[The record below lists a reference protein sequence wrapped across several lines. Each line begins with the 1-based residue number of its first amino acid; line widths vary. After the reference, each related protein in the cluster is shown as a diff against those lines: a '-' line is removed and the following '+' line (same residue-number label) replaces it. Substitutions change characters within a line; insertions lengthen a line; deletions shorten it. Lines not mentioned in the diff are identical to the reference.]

1 MKVCI
6 SFKDDR
12 LLSIKVDEIASSVPT
27 FSTKR
32 EAIKAGSEYGWSSAI
47 CIERRFERIWIVGK
61 QDFQNDYVGK
71 LKFESFRLP
80 ILRWEKVDGV
90 ERCPVLSVRRY
101 KAA

>member
-1 MKVCI
+1 MKVGI

-71 LKFESFRLP
+71 LKFESFRIP
-80 ILRWEKVDGV
+80 VLRWEKVGGG